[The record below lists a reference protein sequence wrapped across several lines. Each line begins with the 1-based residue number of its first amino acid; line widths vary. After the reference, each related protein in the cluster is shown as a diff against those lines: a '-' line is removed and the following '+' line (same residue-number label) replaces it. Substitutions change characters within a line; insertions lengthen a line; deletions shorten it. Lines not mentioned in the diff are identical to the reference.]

1 MQRGAGLTLHF
12 LAGRG
17 ARVAAAWVRARPAL
31 AGPRGAARGGCHGG
45 ATHAARVRLYPALY
59 ISTIGLS
66 ALTTTFLS
74 LAGPRG
80 AARGGCHGGA
90 THAARVRLYP
100 ALYISTIGLSALTTT
115 FLFGSNRC
123 VPVEKLRAWR
133 AACEKSHTS
142 FRSKVGAV
150 YQPGGRGQPSKFEET
165 PSCLPHLL
173 GYGR

>member
-1 MQRGAGLTLHF
+1 M
-12 LAGRG
+12 
-17 ARVAAAWVRARPAL
+17 
-31 AGPRGAARGGCHGG
+31 
-45 ATHAARVRLYPALY
+45 
-59 ISTIGLS
+59 
-66 ALTTTFLS
+66 
-74 LAGPRG
+74 
-80 AARGGCHGGA
+80 
-90 THAARVRLYP
+90 RLYP